1 MNMRGFL
8 FICSLLLT
16 SQIFAVDYFWVGNG
30 GNWSDLSHW
39 ASSSGGAGV
48 AFGTQPTTSDNVH
61 FDVNS
66 FSIGGQT
73 VTVDING
80 FCDDLDFTG
89 VSNNPTFDGGA
100 AIDIEVGRSIVFVAG
115 FTHSYTGEYEFT
127 SGAAET
133 ITSAG
138 QSFNNNIEFNG
149 TAGSW
154 TLTDVFTING
164 EIGIQRGTLDFSG
177 FDVTATSIDANRGT
191 QMREIDF
198 GGSEVDI
205 TGTGTVLDLQ
215 GNTTSLTV
223 TTAGSTITFTNT
235 GDVTVEAGSATK
247 TLPNLTFN
255 STNDVRVNTGGVED
269 NTNRITFGD
278 IVAVGDGVDI
288 RFDGD
293 YDDNNVKT
301 FGSITYGNNCR

>member
-1 MNMRGFL
+1 M
-8 FICSLLLT
+8 
-16 SQIFAVDYFWVGNG
+16 
-30 GNWSDLSHW
+30 
-39 ASSSGGAGV
+39 
-48 AFGTQPTTSDNVH
+48 
-61 FDVNS
+61 
-66 FSIGGQT
+66 
-73 VTVDING
+73 
-80 FCDDLDFTG
+80 
-89 VSNNPTFDGGA
+89 
-100 AIDIEVGRSIVFVAG
+100 
-115 FTHSYTGEYEFT
+115 
-127 SGAAET
+127 
-133 ITSAG
+133 
-138 QSFNNNIEFNG
+138 
-149 TAGSW
+149 
-154 TLTDVFTING
+154 FTING